1 MAVRTTLRALLT
13 TFILVSACAAQN
25 STPDAKKPCT
35 SNCPPPAADTT
46 KPSTAQK
53 FPYPGESPKPAAPAS
68 SADPEVPQPTPPAAS
83 PNKQFPYP
91 GEANSSS
98 SSSSSSNPDATSP
111 DPAAA
116 PSPDDDSPPE
126 PKSTRRKLPKVKQ
139 LQSPEDREAEDL
151 YVARFYRDAGN
162 LEGAYLRSKD
172 AVKYQPDDPDAHLL
186 LAEIARK
193 LNKRDEAIAE
203 FNAIL
208 KLDASPEQLK
218 TARKALTQLR

>member
-1 MAVRTTLRALLT
+1 MRQSLREHPSKLTTMAVRTTLRALLT

-53 FPYPGESPKPAAPAS
+53 
-68 SADPEVPQPTPPAAS
+68 
-83 PNKQFPYP
+83 FPYP